1 MPYQCRAA
9 AASLGKRHP
18 TPQETL
24 RRFLCAQCRV
34 AVLLCTACDRGQRYC
49 SVQCARSARRQSQ
62 RESDRRYQSSQ
73 RGHLNHAERSRRYRQ
88 RCRSVT
94 EHSSVVPPKHSVRS
108 TTSDVSMPSSDE
120 KTATT
125 LASASTPDER
135 SSSQRVKCHFC
146 HRRYDPWVRHAPLR
160 RRISAPRRE
169 SRWDQRGRSVAAVGN
184 TRFQI
189 AE

>member
-1 MPYQCRAA
+1 MPYQCSSAIG
-9 AASLGKRHP
+9 SSVKRCP
-18 TPQETL
+18 TPQETI
-24 RRFLCAQCRV
+24 RRFLCAGCGV
-34 AVLLCTACDRGQRYC
+34 AVCLCTTCDRGQRYC
-49 SVQCARSARRQSQ
+49 SVGCARSVRRQSQ

-73 RGHLNHAERSRRYRQ
+73 RGRLNHAERSRRYRQ
-88 RCRSVT
+88 RHRSVT

-125 LASASTPDER
+125 LASVSTTDER
-135 SSSQRVKCHFC
+135 GSSQQIKCHFC
-146 HRRYDPWVRHAPLR
+146 RRWCAPWVRHAPLR
-160 RRISAPRRE
+160 RRISAPRRG
-169 SRWDQRGRSVAAVGN
+169 SRRGQRGRFVTAADN